1 MTLLFLCQRPLKK
14 DKELFSFDKMNRS
27 INAKDLLLN
36 NACKIFWSKGYSNVS
51 VREISNAAG
60 VDVALIARY
69 FGSKRGL
76 FEATLENLTKIEAKD
91 VQSSKVLIDA
101 IVELFSNG
109 PKDNVEASP
118 ISMILTNSDDAEV
131 GEIVRQI
138 QYEYW
143 QKGLEEIIGNKHQA
157 AMFFGAIMGF
167 CVVQKS
173 LRLDGVAK
181 VGSDMYRAQLQ
192 HMLEKATESPEK

>member
-1 MTLLFLCQRPLKK
+1 
-14 DKELFSFDKMNRS
+14 MNKS
-27 INAKDLLLN
+27 SNTKDLLLT
-36 NACKIFWSKGYSNVS
+36 NACKMFWSKGYSNVS
-51 VREISNAAG
+51 VREISNATG

-91 VQSSKVLIDA
+91 VQSSKTLIDV

-109 PKDNVEASP
+109 PKDNIEASP
-118 ISMILTNSDDAEV
+118 ISMVLTNSDDAEV
-131 GEIVRQI
+131 GEIVKQV

-143 QKGLEEIIGNKHQA
+143 QKGLEEIIGSKHQA

-167 CVVQKS
+167 CVAQKS

-181 VGSDMYRAQLQ
+181 VGSELYRAQLR
-192 HMLEKATESPEK
+192 HMLETAIQSPKK

>member
-1 MTLLFLCQRPLKK
+1 
-14 DKELFSFDKMNRS
+14 MNKS
-27 INAKDLLLN
+27 SNTKDLLLT
-36 NACKIFWSKGYSNVS
+36 NACKMFWSKGYSNVS
-51 VREISNAAG
+51 VREISNATG

-91 VQSSKVLIDA
+91 VQSSKTLIDV

-109 PKDNVEASP
+109 PKDNIEASP
-118 ISMILTNSDDAEV
+118 ISMVLTNSDDAEV
-131 GEIVRQI
+131 GEMVKQV

-143 QKGLEEIIGNKHQA
+143 QKGLEEIIGSKHQA

-167 CVVQKS
+167 CVAQKS

-181 VGSDMYRAQLQ
+181 VGSELYRAQLR
-192 HMLEKATESPEK
+192 HMLETAIQSPKK

>member
-1 MTLLFLCQRPLKK
+1 M
-14 DKELFSFDKMNRS
+14 
-27 INAKDLLLN
+27 
-36 NACKIFWSKGYSNVS
+36 FWSKGYSNVS

-91 VQSSKVLIDA
+91 VQSSKTLIDV

-109 PKDNVEASP
+109 PKDNIEASP
-118 ISMILTNSDDAEV
+118 ISMVLTNSDDAEV
-131 GEIVRQI
+131 GEIVKQV

-143 QKGLEEIIGNKHQA
+143 QKGLEEIIGSKYQA

-167 CVVQKS
+167 CVAQKS

-181 VGSDMYRAQLQ
+181 VGSELYRAQLR
-192 HMLEKATESPEK
+192 HMLETAIQSPKK

>member
-1 MTLLFLCQRPLKK
+1 
-14 DKELFSFDKMNRS
+14 MNRS
-27 INAKDLLLN
+27 SNTKDLLLT
-36 NACKIFWSKGYSNVS
+36 NACKMFWSKGYSNVS

-60 VDVALIARY
+60 VDVALITRY

-91 VQSSKVLIDA
+91 VRSSKTLIDA

-109 PKDNVEASP
+109 PKDNIEASP
-118 ISMILTNSDDAEV
+118 ISMVLTNSDDAEV
-131 GEIVRQI
+131 GEIVKQV

-143 QKGLEEIIGNKHQA
+143 QKGLEEIIGSKHQA

-167 CVVQKS
+167 CVAQKS

-181 VGSDMYRAQLQ
+181 VGSELYRAQLR
-192 HMLEKATESPEK
+192 HMLETAIQSPKK

>member
-1 MTLLFLCQRPLKK
+1 
-14 DKELFSFDKMNRS
+14 MNRS
-27 INAKDLLLN
+27 SNTKDLLLT
-36 NACKIFWSKGYSNVS
+36 NACKMFWSKGYSNVS

-91 VQSSKVLIDA
+91 VQSSKTLIDA

-109 PKDNVEASP
+109 PKDNIEASP
-118 ISMILTNSDDAEV
+118 ISMVLTNSDDVEV
-131 GEIVRQI
+131 GEMVKQV

-143 QKGLEEIIGNKHQA
+143 QKGLEEIIGSKHQA

-167 CVVQKS
+167 CVAQKS

-181 VGSDMYRAQLQ
+181 VGTELYRAQLR
-192 HMLEKATESPEK
+192 HMLETAIQSPKK

>member
-1 MTLLFLCQRPLKK
+1 M
-14 DKELFSFDKMNRS
+14 
-27 INAKDLLLN
+27 
-36 NACKIFWSKGYSNVS
+36 FWSKGYSNVS

-91 VQSSKVLIDA
+91 VQSSQTLIDVL
-101 IVELFSNG
+101 VELVSNG
-109 PKDNVEASP
+109 PKDNIEASP
-118 ISMILTNSDDAEV
+118 ISMVLTNSDDAEV
-131 GEIVRQI
+131 GEIVKQV

-143 QKGLEEIIGNKHQA
+143 QKGLEEIIGSKHQA

-167 CVVQKS
+167 CVAQKS

-181 VGSDMYRAQLQ
+181 VGSELYRAQLRYV
-192 HMLEKATESPEK
+192 LETAIQSPKK

>member
-1 MTLLFLCQRPLKK
+1 M
-14 DKELFSFDKMNRS
+14 
-27 INAKDLLLN
+27 
-36 NACKIFWSKGYSNVS
+36 
-51 VREISNAAG
+51 REISNAAG

-91 VQSSKVLIDA
+91 VHSSKTLIDV

-109 PKDNVEASP
+109 PKDNIEASP
-118 ISMILTNSDDAEV
+118 ISMVLTNSDDAEV
-131 GEIVRQI
+131 GEIVKQV

-143 QKGLEEIIGNKHQA
+143 QKGLEEIIGSKHQA

-167 CVVQKS
+167 CVAQKS

-181 VGSDMYRAQLQ
+181 VGSELYRAQLR
-192 HMLEKATESPEK
+192 HMLETAVQSPKK

>member
-1 MTLLFLCQRPLKK
+1 
-14 DKELFSFDKMNRS
+14 MNRS
-27 INAKDLLLN
+27 SNTKDLLLT
-36 NACKIFWSKGYSNVS
+36 NACKMFWSKGYSNVS

-60 VDVALIARY
+60 VDVALITRY

-76 FEATLENLTKIEAKD
+76 FEATLENLTKIEARDAQESRGLGD
-91 VQSSKVLIDA
+91 VYKRQTLIDA

-109 PKDNVEASP
+109 PKDNIEASP
-118 ISMILTNSDDAEV
+118 ISMVLTNSDDAEV
-131 GEIVRQI
+131 GEIVKQV

-143 QKGLEEIIGNKHQA
+143 QKGLEEIIGSKHQA

-167 CVVQKS
+167 CVAQKS

-181 VGSDMYRAQLQ
+181 VGSELYRAQLR
-192 HMLEKATESPEK
+192 HMLETAIQSPKK

>member
-1 MTLLFLCQRPLKK
+1 
-14 DKELFSFDKMNRS
+14 MNKS
-27 INAKDLLLN
+27 SNTKDLLLT
-36 NACKIFWSKGYSNVS
+36 NACKMFWSKGYSIVS
-51 VREISNAAG
+51 VREISNATG

-91 VQSSKVLIDA
+91 VQSSKTLIDV

-109 PKDNVEASP
+109 PKDNIEASP
-118 ISMILTNSDDAEV
+118 ISMVLTNSDDAEV
-131 GEIVRQI
+131 GEIVKQV

-143 QKGLEEIIGNKHQA
+143 QKGLEEIIGSKHQA

-167 CVVQKS
+167 CVAQKS

-181 VGSDMYRAQLQ
+181 VGSELYRAQLR
-192 HMLEKATESPEK
+192 HMLETAIQSPKK

>member
-1 MTLLFLCQRPLKK
+1 
-14 DKELFSFDKMNRS
+14 MNRS
-27 INAKDLLLN
+27 SNTKDLLLT
-36 NACKIFWSKGYSNVS
+36 NACKMFWSKGYSNVS

-91 VQSSKVLIDA
+91 VQSSTTLIDA

-109 PKDNVEASP
+109 PKDNIEASP
-118 ISMILTNSDDAEV
+118 ISMVLTNSDDDEV
-131 GEIVRQI
+131 GEMVKQV

-143 QKGLEEIIGNKHQA
+143 QKGLEEIIGSKHQA
-157 AMFFGAIMGF
+157 AMFFGAMMGF
-167 CVVQKS
+167 CVAQKN
-173 LRLDGVAK
+173 LRLNGVAE
-181 VGSDMYRAQLQ
+181 VGSELFRAQLR
-192 HMLEKATESPEK
+192 HMLETALQSPKK

>member
-1 MTLLFLCQRPLKK
+1 
-14 DKELFSFDKMNRS
+14 MNRS
-27 INAKDLLLN
+27 SNTKDFLLT
-36 NACKIFWSKGYSNVS
+36 NACKMFWSKGYSNVS

-91 VQSSKVLIDA
+91 VRSSKTLIDA

-109 PKDNVEASP
+109 PKDNIEASP
-118 ISMILTNSDDAEV
+118 ISMVLTNSDDAEV
-131 GEIVRQI
+131 GEIVKQV

-143 QKGLEEIIGNKHQA
+143 QKGLEEIIGSKHQA

-167 CVVQKS
+167 CVAQKS

-181 VGSDMYRAQLQ
+181 VGSELYRAQLR
-192 HMLEKATESPEK
+192 HMLETAIQSPKK

>member
-1 MTLLFLCQRPLKK
+1 
-14 DKELFSFDKMNRS
+14 MNRYS
-27 INAKDLLLN
+27 NTKDLLLT

-91 VQSSKVLIDA
+91 VQSSKTLIDA

-109 PKDNVEASP
+109 PKDNIEASP
-118 ISMILTNSDDAEV
+118 ISMVLTNSDDA
-131 GEIVRQI
+131 
-138 QYEYW
+138 
-143 QKGLEEIIGNKHQA
+143 
-157 AMFFGAIMGF
+157 
-167 CVVQKS
+167 
-173 LRLDGVAK
+173 
-181 VGSDMYRAQLQ
+181 
-192 HMLEKATESPEK
+192 

>member
-1 MTLLFLCQRPLKK
+1 M
-14 DKELFSFDKMNRS
+14 
-27 INAKDLLLN
+27 
-36 NACKIFWSKGYSNVS
+36 FWSKGYSNVS
-51 VREISNAAG
+51 VREISNAAR

-91 VQSSKVLIDA
+91 VQSSKTLIDA

-109 PKDNVEASP
+109 PKDNIEASP
-118 ISMILTNSDDAEV
+118 ISMVLTNSDDAEV
-131 GEIVRQI
+131 GEIVKQV

-143 QKGLEEIIGNKHQA
+143 QKGLEEIIGSKHQA

-167 CVVQKS
+167 CVAQKS

-181 VGSDMYRAQLQ
+181 VGSELYRAQLR
-192 HMLEKATESPEK
+192 HMLETAIQSPKK

>member
-1 MTLLFLCQRPLKK
+1 
-14 DKELFSFDKMNRS
+14 MNRS
-27 INAKDLLLN
+27 SNTQDLLLT
-36 NACKIFWSKGYSNVS
+36 NACKMFWSKGYSNVS

-91 VQSSKVLIDA
+91 VQSSKTLIDV

-109 PKDNVEASP
+109 PKDNIEASP
-118 ISMILTNSDDAEV
+118 ISMVLTNSDDAEV
-131 GEIVRQI
+131 GEIVKQV

-143 QKGLEEIIGNKHQA
+143 QKGLEEIIGSKHQA

-167 CVVQKS
+167 CVAQKS

-181 VGSDMYRAQLQ
+181 VGSELYRAQLR
-192 HMLEKATESPEK
+192 HMLETAIQSPKK